1 VVGSLSKQSLLSSF
15 GLAGYIRQ
23 YNMLKDFLSQ
33 QAFANQIDVVPIKDR
48 GVTGTFEVFIGNE
61 KQLIH
66 SKRTAGQGRAESSNE
81 RAMICEFIQ
90 EYLEDM

>member
-1 VVGSLSKQSLLSSF
+1 
-15 GLAGYIRQ
+15 
-23 YNMLKDFLSQ
+23 MLKDFLSQ
-33 QAFANQIDVVPIKDR
+33 QSFSNQIDIVGIKDR